1 MLTKSFYIYIHYIY
15 SLKAKQ
21 KQNKIISQ
29 LVRDLIFLVP
39 FFFYYSIL
47 MIKQIDV
54 QQDEVVVIGCFMLTK
69 PHLHS
74 YGFGYIILNYE
85 RK

>member
-29 LVRDLIFLVP
+29 LVRDLFSCA
-39 FFFYYSIL
+39 FFFYCSIL
-47 MIKQIDV
+47 MIKQIDMFS
-54 QQDEVVVIGCFMLTK
+54 EIKKML
-69 PHLHS
+69 P
-74 YGFGYIILNYE
+74 FQYINL
-85 RK
+85 RML